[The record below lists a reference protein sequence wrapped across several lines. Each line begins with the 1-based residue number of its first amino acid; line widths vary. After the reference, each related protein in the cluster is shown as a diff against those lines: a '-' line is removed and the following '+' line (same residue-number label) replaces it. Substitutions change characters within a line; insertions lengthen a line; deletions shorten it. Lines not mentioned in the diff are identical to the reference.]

1 MLRFLWTYSVTFFYI
16 LLLKKNLK
24 EDPRENVSIGMKIS
38 EKALKSAGYKIL
50 ILGRENLP
58 TEDGVLYV
66 SNHQSF
72 FDIFAS
78 LFFIQKQLG
87 FVAKKQLENF
97 FSVGYYVRKM
107 GGVLIDR
114 DDVRSQVDVIVKLTK
129 NIKEGLNVFI
139 FPEGTRTKTGQL
151 AEFKSGSFK
160 IAIKTNCTVVPITFY
175 DNHIVSTNRGDGIIK
190 VKIDKPIR
198 GDEYK
203 GMTTS
208 ELSQKVETQIQE
220 NLNKGFDF
228 NSAVELV

>member
-1 MLRFLWTYSVTFFYI
+1 M
-16 LLLKKNLK
+16 
-24 EDPRENVSIGMKIS
+24 
-38 EKALKSAGYKIL
+38 
-50 ILGRENLP
+50 
-58 TEDGVLYV
+58 
-66 SNHQSF
+66 
-72 FDIFAS
+72 
-78 LFFIQKQLG
+78 
-87 FVAKKQLENF
+87 
-97 FSVGYYVRKM
+97 GYYVRKM

-160 IAIKTNCTVVPITFY
+160 IAIKTNYAVVPITFY